1 MGRVVYFALAFA
13 ALLLAV
19 AASNL
24 LASDERSW
32 APTCFATYAATTST
46 GEMLRTGQ
54 SSQCGQ
60 NIGRSANKI
69 AVARFDLA
77 STSAQEANYLQ
88 SSIGLFE
95 SLELAVI
102 DIDGSIRSVRYTQAD
117 VQLIPGAPLF
127 LSPLPEITPASRQ
140 LVASFTGARHDAS
153 VLQAKLLPS
162 DPTRSKQHVQT
173 MLLLAILLGMMLIP
187 VVFDLA
193 FWSALRSPFLLWHA
207 ALSLAFASMVFLRSG
222 LVIEFVDLSIASWR
236 QLLIISLGAAIMVAA
251 LFTNAFIEGNRL
263 DSRLRRVLLAAGLWG
278 FIASVIHALGL
289 DILAPLGGQF
299 HTYAL
304 LPVLAAF
311 IWVMADAYRR
321 GSRAIRFQIVGW
333 VPLLMAYSVQAVT
346 YVVPLG
352 ISTEALPLFY
362 IGVLSET
369 AITALGV
376 ADRFFRLRRE
386 RDQALLQA
394 EALEQLSERDPLTG
408 LHNRRAIDAKFEE
421 LHAAG
426 YEAFAL
432 VDLDHFKPVND
443 TAGHLVGDEV
453 LKVVARVLDSDAE
466 SLALRM
472 GGEEFLLA
480 MRGKDAPARAEKIR
494 NAIPIRVA
502 QEIPELE
509 QFVTASVGLLVAPRK
524 AVPMANFSDIYS
536 RVDMLLYEAK
546 AQGRNRMVSEKLQ
559 AFDRRTGIELRK
571 GERRQKEIPLELLGH
586 PERRKGERRLGDR
599 RTAERR
605 GIKLG

>member
-1 MGRVVYFALAFA
+1 MGRVGYLALAFA
-13 ALLLAV
+13 AILLV
-19 AASNL
+19 FAASSL
-24 LASDERSW
+24 FASSKTEWS
-32 APTCFATYAATTST
+32 PTCFDSYPASTST
-46 GEMLRTGQ
+46 NEILRSGLPSECNQ
-54 SSQCGQ
+54 S
-60 NIGRSANKI
+60 IGGAANKI

-77 STSAQEANYLQ
+77 STDAQEAKYLQ

-102 DIDGSIRSVRYTQAD
+102 DNDGAIRSVRYTQAD
-117 VQLIPGAPLF
+117 VQLISGAPLF

-153 VLQAKLLPS
+153 VLQAKLLPG
-162 DPTRSKQHVQT
+162 DPSRSKQHVQT
-173 MLLLAILLGMMLIP
+173 MLLLAVLLGMMLIP

-236 QLLIISLGAAIMVAA
+236 QLLIISLGGAIMVAA
-251 LFTNAFIEGNRL
+251 VFTNSFIEGNRL
-263 DSRLRRVLLAAGLWG
+263 DSRLRRVLLAAGAWG

-299 HTYAL
+299 HSYAL
-304 LPVLAAF
+304 LPVLAVF

-376 ADRFFRLRRE
+376 SDRFFRLRRE

-394 EALEQLSERDPLTG
+394 EALEHLSERDPLTG
-408 LHNRRAIDAKFEE
+408 LHNRRAIDERFEE
-421 LHAAG
+421 LHRAG
-426 YEAFAL
+426 YETFAL

-453 LKVVARVLDSDAE
+453 LRVVARVLDSDTE
-466 SLALRM
+466 SMALRL

-480 MRGKDAPARAEKIR
+480 MRGQDAPVRAEKLR
-494 NAIPIRVA
+494 NAVPIRVA
-502 QEIPELE
+502 QDVPQLE
-509 QFVTASVGLLVAPRK
+509 QLVTASMGLLVAPQQ
-524 AVPMANFSDIYS
+524 AVPMANFADIYS

-546 AQGRNRMVSEKLQ
+546 AQGRNRTVSEKLQ
-559 AFDRRTGIELRK
+559 AF
-571 GERRQKEIPLELLGH
+571 ERRVIYG
-586 PERRKGERRLGDR
+586 RRKSDWSK
-599 RTAERR
+599 TATA
-605 GIKLG
+605 